1 VTLEHLRRNLDLVH
15 FQRTAST
22 TAEAVLLDGRLR
34 VEIVE
39 RAESQWL
46 MHRVMTEFV
55 LRLPASREGTASFEL
70 HHTGAVWRIGIRCR
84 QRSGDPALLAL
95 LQPHGELLQALMPL
109 DVKRLRIDLQARQW
123 YVRLEHM
130 GGSEVINRMPAFRR
144 YIPLSPDQR
153 SGLLAALGSRVLAP
167 LVQSLWLRR
176 MCCGYLDNMLTIA
189 RQQQKNQG
197 GHNHEHASGWTRWAR
212 QLDPRSALDL
222 WALPHRTGVQSL
234 AVYR

>member
-1 VTLEHLRRNLDLVH
+1 MTLEHLRRNLDLAH

-95 LQPHGELLQALMPL
+95 LQPHGALLQALMPL

-123 YVRLEHM
+123 CVRLEHM

-144 YIPLSPDQR
+144 YIPLSTDQR
-153 SGLLAALGSRVLAP
+153 SGLLATLLHFQRLLAAL
-167 LVQSLWLRR
+167 
-176 MCCGYLDNMLTIA
+176 
-189 RQQQKNQG
+189 
-197 GHNHEHASGWTRWAR
+197 
-212 QLDPRSALDL
+212 
-222 WALPHRTGVQSL
+222 
-234 AVYR
+234 